1 MHVPQVA
8 SRLGEITSET
18 PVPRAL
24 TVGLPWHLYGQ
35 TAIKAIKGLSLRE
48 AADAARRASVP
59 APFFLTTGSH
69 LFFRRPFRRR
79 FKTRGL

>member
-35 TAIKAIKGLSLRE
+35 TAIKAIKGLSPRE
-48 AADAARRASVP
+48 AADTARRASVP

-69 LFFRRPFRRR
+69 LFFRRPFRRS
-79 FKTRGL
+79 FKTKGL